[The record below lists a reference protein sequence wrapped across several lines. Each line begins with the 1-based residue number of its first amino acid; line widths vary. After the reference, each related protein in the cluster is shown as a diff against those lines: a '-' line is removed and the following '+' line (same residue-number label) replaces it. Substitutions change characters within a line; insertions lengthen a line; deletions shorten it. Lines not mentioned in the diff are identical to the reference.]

1 MSAEYSRNVLKIVV
15 AQICQTIGWHS
26 INSTPLEFLT
36 DLLQEYLLRI
46 SKLTHQYAE
55 VLGRTE
61 PNLDDLGLTFQYMN
75 IDIQELAEYVKNVDS
90 VQCPIQVP
98 QYPIR
103 RENHLNFLKPGSRE
117 VVTRSVH
124 IHEHLPAMYPDTEEE
139 YIPDKNESLMNGTA
153 DLTSSSGT
161 SSGNSNNAS
170 PHRMSPQVVF
180 KRPGDPVSF
189 ESPMV
194 KRAKILEE
202 GRPLREISSVM
213 MTTSGFLSPAREGK
227 LPEARTPHQV
237 RSDSPQPSSYPMV
250 PPELK
255 IDKKPKK
262 VVKKAPENRKLDKE
276 NKKKKGAKELFKP
289 DKIDESK
296 VKKLVG
302 MKELAKLKPLK
313 PGGGKGQSTTLQELT
328 GGSRPPTPKIASPKS
343 ATSSP
348 KASKITQPKIKT
360 EKVPELIDVSPAVE
374 KKEETVDKLPS
385 EPDKQKLNIFKKIS
399 KPREEKDK
407 EITEPNKYKD
417 ILDSRENSPE
427 LIIDVENADKHVHR
441 NDAEPKG
448 GREEK
453 KTPHTPDV
461 HIQSDSDLADV
472 QSLSSD
478 VYIFD
483 DADISPP
490 GTPSTPKTPELN
502 VPTVPEQKRKKKE
515 KSSKKKEPKLKNPK
529 QCISPKKNW
538 IYRIGPRH
546 RRHPNQYS
554 TLPFPFFPPFP
565 SAPGLIPPM
574 FPRFSMP
581 LGRGGP
587 GPHPAMPNLP
597 LPPRFS
603 NPSIKPEDFPLS
615 KIKPIEREKP
625 LIPPPA
631 ELTPPSIL
639 VENEKAD
646 KEKVDSKLT
655 KMFKP
660 NKELPFM
667 KVPERV
673 LPVGVAPPI
682 VSAPLAPITLAT
694 PTVPVAQMPP
704 LKNLKAEKT
713 EKNDM
718 KSKEHKKEK
727 KDKLKKKKDKKE
739 KHKDKGEKVKEK
751 KEKTEKREKLEKL
764 KEKKEKKEKKKE
776 KDPNKKNMKEEKNPE
791 AVPKITLKL
800 GTASPRP
807 ATPDNAP
814 MKKIT
819 IKALVKK
826 PDEEIKREP
835 SPELAKISALITR
848 PPKQKSASKKTE
860 EGILDGS
867 LALPTDCFSLT
878 SAPLASV
885 PRAKKSNFQNLSQSE
900 PIPSPQFDNPSK
912 LPNPLVPPQQPPY
925 YFHERPVR
933 NITDG
938 FNGTEVKADPV
949 PKKDDAKE
957 DKENGR
963 NVLPTTPTTTVD
975 RGGRQVWICPA
986 CGNQDDGSPMI
997 GCDDCDAWYHWVC
1010 VGMQVPPAEDED
1022 WYCRFCI
1029 AKKQELLHDKKK
1041 KKRKKKVKVTA

>member
-26 INSTPLEFLT
+26 INSTPLEFLV

-90 VQCPIQVP
+90 VQCPIQVS

-117 VVTRSVH
+117 VVTRPVH

-194 KRAKILEE
+194 KRAKVLEE

-276 NKKKKGAKELFKP
+276 NKKKKGTKELFKP

-328 GGSRPPTPKIASPKS
+328 GSSRPPTPKIASPKS

-348 KASKITQPKIKT
+348 KASKTTQPKVKT
-360 EKVPELIDVSPAVE
+360 EKVAELIDVSPAVE

-407 EITEPNKYKD
+407 EITEPHKYKD

-427 LIIDVENADKHVHR
+427 LIIDVENAEKHVHR

-502 VPTVPEQKRKKKE
+502 VSMVPEQKRKKKE

-529 QCISPKKNW
+529 QCISPKKTKPSNDATELD
-538 IYRIGPRH
+538 IPDRPKTPQAPEPIQPIL
-546 RRHPNQYS
+546 PI

-603 NPSIKPEDFPLS
+603 NPPIKPEDFPLS

-639 VENEKAD
+639 AENEKAD
-646 KEKVDSKLT
+646 KEKVDNKLT

-667 KVPERV
+667 KVPERI
-673 LPVGVAPPI
+673 LPVGVAPSI
-682 VSAPLAPITLAT
+682 VSAPFAPITLAT
-694 PTVPVAQMPP
+694 PTVPVAQVPP
-704 LKNLKAEKT
+704 SKNLKTEKT
-713 EKNDM
+713 EKNDIINS

-739 KHKDKGEKVKEK
+739 KHKDKGEKIKEK

-835 SPELAKISALITR
+835 SPELAKISALVTR

-925 YFHERPVR
+925 YF
-933 NITDG
+933 
-938 FNGTEVKADPV
+938 
-949 PKKDDAKE
+949 
-957 DKENGR
+957 
-963 NVLPTTPTTTVD
+963 D

>member
-26 INSTPLEFLT
+26 INSTPLEFLV

-46 SKLTHQYAE
+46 SKLTHQYTE

-75 IDIQELAEYVKNVDS
+75 IDVQELAEYVKNVDS
-90 VQCPIQVP
+90 VPCPVQVP
-98 QYPIR
+98 KYPVR

-117 VVTRSVH
+117 VVTRPVH
-124 IHEHLPAMYPDTEEE
+124 VHEHLPAMYPDTEEE
-139 YIPDKNESLMNGTA
+139 YISDKNESLMNGTA

-189 ESPMV
+189 ESPVV
-194 KRAKILEE
+194 KRAKVLEE

-227 LPEARTPHQV
+227 LPESRTPHQV

-255 IDKKPKK
+255 TDKKPKK
-262 VVKKAPENRKLDKE
+262 VVKKGPEDRKLDKE

-313 PGGGKGQSTTLQELT
+313 PGGGKAQSTALQELT
-328 GGSRPPTPKIASPKS
+328 GSRPSTPKIASPKS
-343 ATSSP
+343 AASSP
-348 KASKITQPKIKT
+348 KPSKATQPKVKPD
-360 EKVPELIDVSPAVE
+360 KVDLTDGPPAVE

-407 EITEPNKYKD
+407 DKETTEPHKHKE
-417 ILDSRENSPE
+417 ILESREKSPD
-427 LIIDVENADKHVHR
+427 LVIDIENAEKHAHR
-441 NDAEPKG
+441 NDADPKA

-461 HIQSDSDLADV
+461 HVQSDSDLADV

-478 VYIFD
+478 VYMFD

-490 GTPSTPKTPELN
+490 GTPSTPKTPELS

-515 KSSKKKEPKLKNPK
+515 KSGKKKEPKLKNPK
-529 QCISPKKNW
+529 TQSSPKKTKPSCDTTESD
-538 IYRIGPRH
+538 IPDRPKTPQAPESLH
-546 RRHPNQYS
+546 REPILPI
-554 TLPFPFFPPFP
+554 TLPFPSLPFFPPFP

-574 FPRFSMP
+574 FPRFPLP
-581 LGRGGP
+581 LGPRGGP

-603 NPSIKPEDFPLS
+603 NPPVKPEDFPLP
-615 KIKPIEREKP
+615 KIKPVEREKP
-625 LIPPPA
+625 LIPPPV
-631 ELTPPSIL
+631 ELTSPSIL
-639 VENEKAD
+639 GENEKAD
-646 KEKVDSKLT
+646 KEK
-655 KMFKP
+655 
-660 NKELPFM
+660 
-667 KVPERV
+667 
-673 LPVGVAPPI
+673 
-682 VSAPLAPITLAT
+682 
-694 PTVPVAQMPP
+694 
-704 LKNLKAEKT
+704 
-713 EKNDM
+713 

-751 KEKTEKREKLEKL
+751 KEKAEKREKLEKI

-776 KDPNKKNMKEEKNPE
+776 KDQNKKNMKEEKNPE

-819 IKALVKK
+819 IKPLVKK
-826 PDEEIKREP
+826 PDEEVKREP
-835 SPELAKISALITR
+835 SPELAKISALVTR

-867 LALPTDCFSLT
+867 PALPTDSFSATLT

-885 PRAKKSNFQNLSQSE
+885 PRAKKSNFQNLSQ
-900 PIPSPQFDNPSK
+900 K
-912 LPNPLVPPQQPPY
+912 
-925 YFHERPVR
+925 
-933 NITDG
+933 
-938 FNGTEVKADPV
+938 VKADPV

-963 NVLPTTPTTTVD
+963 NVLPTTPATTVD

>member
-1 MSAEYSRNVLKIVV
+1 MSGEYSRSILKIVV
-15 AQICQTIGWHS
+15 AQICQMIGWHS
-26 INSTPLEFLT
+26 INSTPLEFMV
-36 DLLQEYLLRI
+36 DLMQEYMLRI
-46 SKLTHQYAE
+46 SRLTHQYAE

-61 PNLDDLGLTFQYMN
+61 PNLDDLGLTFQHMN

-90 VQCPIQVP
+90 VPCPIQIP
-98 QYPIR
+98 KYPVR

-139 YIPDKNESLMNGTA
+139 YIPDKNESLMNGTT
-153 DLTSSSGT
+153 DLTSSSAT
-161 SSGNSNNAS
+161 SSSNSNNTS
-170 PHRMSPQVVF
+170 PHRMSPQVIF

-189 ESPMV
+189 ESSIP

-255 IDKKPKK
+255 CEKKPKK
-262 VVKKAPENRKLDKE
+262 IVKKGPENRKLDKE

-289 DKIDESK
+289 DKMDESK
-296 VKKLVG
+296 IKKLVG

-313 PGGGKGQSTTLQELT
+313 PGGGKAQSTMLQELT
-328 GGSRPPTPKIASPKS
+328 ASRPSTPKIASPKS
-343 ATSSP
+343 VVGSSKP
-348 KASKITQPKIKT
+348 SKVAQPKVKNEKT
-360 EKVPELIDVSPAVE
+360 IDLIDDSPTIE
-374 KKEETVDKLPS
+374 KKEDTIDKLPS

-407 EITEPNKYKD
+407 DKEISEPHKHKD

-427 LIIDVENADKHVHR
+427 LIIDVDNMEKHTHR
-441 NDAEPKG
+441 NDTEAKG

-453 KTPHTPDV
+453 RTPHTPDV
-461 HIQSDSDLADV
+461 HVQSDADLADV
-472 QSLSSD
+472 QSSESD

-502 VPTVPEQKRKKKE
+502 VPTVSEQKRKKKE
-515 KSSKKKEPKLKNPK
+515 KSGKKKESKLKSPK
-529 QCISPKKNW
+529 QCVSPKKTKLLNDAAELD
-538 IYRIGPRH
+538 IPDRPKTPQAPEPSLH
-546 RRHPNQYS
+546 REPPTLPS
-554 TLPFPFFPPFP
+554 TLPFPFFPTFP
-565 SAPGLIPPM
+565 SAPGLIPHPM
-574 FPRFSMP
+574 FTRFPLP

-597 LPPRFS
+597 LPPRFL
-603 NPSIKPEDFPLS
+603 NPSIKPEDFALP
-615 KIKPIEREKP
+615 KIKPVEREKS
-625 LIPPPA
+625 LIPSPV
-631 ELTPPSIL
+631 ELTSSSIQG
-639 VENEKAD
+639 ENEKAD
-646 KEKVDSKLT
+646 KEKVDNKLT

-660 NKELPFM
+660 NKELPFI
-667 KVPERV
+667 KVPEKV
-673 LPVGVAPPI
+673 PPIGVSPPI
-682 VSAPLAPITLAT
+682 VSAPVAPITLAT
-694 PTVPVAQMPP
+694 PVSVAQIPP
-704 LKNLKAEKT
+704 SKNPKTEKT

-718 KSKEHKKEK
+718 VNLKSKEHKKEK

-764 KEKKEKKEKKKE
+764 KEKKEKKDKKKE
-776 KDPNKKNMKEEKNPE
+776 KDSNKKNMKEDKNPE

-819 IKALVKK
+819 IKPLVKK
-826 PDEEIKREP
+826 PDEEVKREP
-835 SPELAKISALITR
+835 SPELAKISALVTR
-848 PPKQKSASKKTE
+848 PPKQKSTSKKTE

-867 LALPTDCFSLT
+867 PALPTDSFSANLT
-878 SAPLASV
+878 SVPLASI
-885 PRAKKSNFQNLSQSE
+885 PRAKKSNFQSLSQSE
-900 PIPSPQFDNPSK
+900 PIPSSQFDNPPK
-912 LPNPLVPPQQPPY
+912 VLKPLITPQQPPY
-925 YFHERPVR
+925 YF
-933 NITDG
+933 
-938 FNGTEVKADPV
+938 
-949 PKKDDAKE
+949 
-957 DKENGR
+957 
-963 NVLPTTPTTTVD
+963 D

-1010 VGMQVPPAEDED
+1010 VGMQVPPADDED

>member
-26 INSTPLEFLT
+26 INTSPMEFLV
-36 DLLQEYLLRI
+36 DLMQEYLLRV
-46 SKLTHQYAE
+46 SKLTHQYSE

-61 PNLDDLGLTFQYMN
+61 PNLDDLGLAFQYMN

-90 VQCPIQVP
+90 VPCPIQIP
-98 QYPIR
+98 QYPVR

-117 VVTRSVH
+117 VVTRPVH
-124 IHEHLPAMYPDTEEE
+124 VHEHLPAMYPDTEEE
-139 YIPDKNESLMNGTA
+139 YVPDKNESLTNGTA
-153 DLTSSSGT
+153 DLTSSSRT
-161 SSGNSNNAS
+161 SSDNSNNTS
-170 PHRMSPQVVF
+170 PHRTSPQVVF

-189 ESPMV
+189 ESPIV
-194 KRAKILEE
+194 KRAKVLEE
-202 GRPLREISSVM
+202 SRPLREISSVM

-255 IDKKPKK
+255 TDKKPKK
-262 VVKKAPENRKLDKE
+262 VVKKGGEDRKLDKE

-296 VKKLVG
+296 IKKLVG

-313 PGGGKGQSTTLQELT
+313 PGGGKAQSTTLQEHL
-328 GGSRPPTPKIASPKS
+328 GSRPSTPKVASPKS
-343 ATSSP
+343 TTGSP
-348 KASKITQPKIKT
+348 KPSKTTQPKVKAD
-360 EKVPELIDVSPAVE
+360 KVVDVADAPPVVE

-407 EITEPNKYKD
+407 ETTEPHKFKD

-427 LIIDVENADKHVHR
+427 LIIDMENPEKHVHR
-441 NDAEPKG
+441 NDTDAKG

-478 VYIFD
+478 VYMFD

-490 GTPSTPKTPELN
+490 GTPSTPKTPELS

-515 KSSKKKEPKLKNPK
+515 KSSKKKEPKIKNPK
-529 QCISPKKNW
+529 PCISPKKTKPSNDTTEMD
-538 IYRIGPRH
+538 IPDRPKTPQAPEPLHKEPILPI
-546 RRHPNQYS
+546 
-554 TLPFPFFPPFP
+554 TLPFPFPFPPFP

-574 FPRFSMP
+574 FPRFPLS

-597 LPPRFS
+597 IPPRFTS
-603 NPSIKPEDFPLS
+603 PPIKSEDHPLS
-615 KIKPIEREKP
+615 KIKPMEREKIS
-625 LIPPPA
+625 IPPPA
-631 ELTPPSIL
+631 EPTPSSIL
-639 VENEKAD
+639 NESEKVD
-646 KEKVDSKLT
+646 KEK
-655 KMFKP
+655 
-660 NKELPFM
+660 
-667 KVPERV
+667 
-673 LPVGVAPPI
+673 
-682 VSAPLAPITLAT
+682 
-694 PTVPVAQMPP
+694 
-704 LKNLKAEKT
+704 
-713 EKNDM
+713 

-739 KHKDKGEKVKEK
+739 KHKDKGEKMKEK
-751 KEKTEKREKLEKL
+751 KEKTEKREKLEKI
-764 KEKKEKKEKKKE
+764 KEKKEKKEKKKD
-776 KDPNKKNMKEEKNPE
+776 KDQNKKNMKEEKNPE
-791 AVPKITLKL
+791 VLPKITLKL

-819 IKALVKK
+819 IKPLVKK
-826 PDEEIKREP
+826 PEEEVKREP
-835 SPELAKISALITR
+835 SPELAKISALVTR

-867 LALPTDCFSLT
+867 PALPTDSFTANLT

-900 PIPSPQFDNPSK
+900 PIPTPQFDNPPK
-912 LPNPLVPPQQPPY
+912 LPNPLAPPQQLPY
-925 YFHERPVR
+925 YF
-933 NITDG
+933 
-938 FNGTEVKADPV
+938 
-949 PKKDDAKE
+949 
-957 DKENGR
+957 
-963 NVLPTTPTTTVD
+963 D
-975 RGGRQVWICPA
+975 RVGRQVWICPA
-986 CGNQDDGSPMI
+986 CGQQDDGSPMI

-1029 AKKQELLHDKKK
+1029 AKKQELVHDKKK

>member
-1 MSAEYSRNVLKIVV
+1 MSAEYSRSILKVVV
-15 AQICQTIGWHS
+15 AQICQMIGWHS
-26 INSTPLEFLT
+26 INSTPLEFMV
-36 DLLQEYLLRI
+36 DLMQEYILRV

-61 PNLDDLGLTFQYMN
+61 PNLDDLGLTFQHMN
-75 IDIQELAEYVKNVDS
+75 IDIQELAEYVKNIDS
-90 VQCPIQVP
+90 VSCPIQIP
-98 QYPIR
+98 QYPVR

-124 IHEHLPAMYPDTEEE
+124 VHEHLPAMYPDTEEE
-139 YIPDKNESLMNGTA
+139 YIPDKNENLMNGTA
-153 DLTSSSGT
+153 DLTSSSAT
-161 SSGNSNNAS
+161 SSSNSNNAS

-189 ESPMV
+189 ESSIA

-255 IDKKPKK
+255 CEKKPKK
-262 VVKKAPENRKLDKE
+262 VIKKGPENRKLDKE
-276 NKKKKGAKELFKP
+276 NKKKKGTKELFKP
-289 DKIDESK
+289 DKTEEGKI
-296 VKKLVG
+296 KKLVG
-302 MKELAKLKPLK
+302 MKEMAKLKPLK
-313 PGGGKGQSTTLQELT
+313 PGGGKAQPATLQELT
-328 GGSRPPTPKIASPKS
+328 TASRPSTPKIVSPKS
-343 ATSSP
+343 TIGSSKP
-348 KASKITQPKIKT
+348 SKAAQPKVKS
-360 EKVPELIDVSPAVE
+360 EKMIDVTDDSSVVE
-374 KKEETVDKLPS
+374 KKEDTIDKLPS

-407 EITEPNKYKD
+407 EILEPHKYKD

-427 LIIDVENADKHVHR
+427 LIIDVEKSDVEKRN
-441 NDAEPKG
+441 NDAITKYD
-448 GREEK
+448 REEK
-453 KTPHTPDV
+453 RTPHTPDV
-461 HIQSDSDLADV
+461 HVQPDTDLPDV
-472 QSLSSD
+472 QSSESE
-478 VYIFD
+478 VYIFED
-483 DADISPP
+483 HDISPP

-502 VPTVPEQKRKKKE
+502 VPTAPEQKRKKKE
-515 KSSKKKEPKLKNPK
+515 KSGKKKESKLKSPK
-529 QCISPKKNW
+529 QCVSPKKTKLNDTAELD
-538 IYRIGPRH
+538 IPDRPKTPQAPEPPLH
-546 RRHPNQYS
+546 REPPTLPP
-554 TLPFPFFPPFP
+554 TLPFPFFPTFP
-565 SAPGLIPPM
+565 SAPGLIPHPM
-574 FPRFSMP
+574 FSRFPLP

-587 GPHPAMPNLP
+587 GGPHPAMPNLP
-597 LPPRFS
+597 LPPRFLNS
-603 NPSIKPEDFPLS
+603 SMKPEDFALP
-615 KIKPIEREKP
+615 KIKPVEREKP
-625 LIPPPA
+625 LIPSPV
-631 ELTPPSIL
+631 ELTSSSIQG
-639 VENEKAD
+639 ENEKAD
-646 KEKVDSKLT
+646 KEKVDNKLT

-673 LPVGVAPPI
+673 PPPPVGASPPI
-682 VSAPLAPITLAT
+682 VSALVAPITLAT
-694 PTVPVAQMPP
+694 PVPVAQIPP
-704 LKNLKAEKT
+704 SKNPKTEKT

-751 KEKTEKREKLEKL
+751 KEKAEKREKLEKL

-776 KDPNKKNMKEEKNPE
+776 KDSNKKNMREDKNPE

-807 ATPDNAP
+807 ATPDNTP

-819 IKALVKK
+819 IKPLVKK

-835 SPELAKISALITR
+835 SPELAKISALVTR
-848 PPKQKSASKKTE
+848 PPKQKSTSKKTE

-867 LALPTDCFSLT
+867 PALPTDSFSANLT
-878 SAPLASV
+878 SHVSLASI
-885 PRAKKSNFQNLSQSE
+885 PRAKKSNFQSLSQSE
-900 PIPSPQFDNPSK
+900 PIPSSQFDNPLK
-912 LPNPLVPPQQPPY
+912 VLKPLISPQQPPY
-925 YFHERPVR
+925 YF
-933 NITDG
+933 
-938 FNGTEVKADPV
+938 
-949 PKKDDAKE
+949 
-957 DKENGR
+957 
-963 NVLPTTPTTTVD
+963 D

-1010 VGMQVPPAEDED
+1010 VGMQVPPADDED

>member
-26 INSTPLEFLT
+26 INSTPLEFLV
-36 DLLQEYLLRI
+36 DLLQEYLLRV
-46 SKLTHQYAE
+46 SKLTHQYTE

-90 VQCPIQVP
+90 VPCPIQVP

-117 VVTRSVH
+117 VVTRPVH
-124 IHEHLPAMYPDTEEE
+124 VHEHLPAMYPDTEDE
-139 YIPDKNESLMNGTA
+139 YVPDKNENLVNGTA

-189 ESPMV
+189 ENPIV
-194 KRAKILEE
+194 KRAKVLEE

-255 IDKKPKK
+255 TEKKPKK
-262 VVKKAPENRKLDKE
+262 VVKKGPEDRKLDKE

-313 PGGGKGQSTTLQELT
+313 PGGGKGQSSTTLQELT
-328 GGSRPPTPKIASPKS
+328 GSRPSTPKIASPKS
-343 ATSSP
+343 AASSP
-348 KASKITQPKIKT
+348 KPSKATQPKVNKAD
-360 EKVPELIDVSPAVE
+360 KAVDLADSSAAVE

-399 KPREEKDK
+399 KPREEKEKDKDKDKDK
-407 EITEPNKYKD
+407 ETTEPHKYKD
-417 ILDSRENSPE
+417 ILNSRENSPG
-427 LIIDVENADKHVHR
+427 LVIDVENAEKHAHR
-441 NDAEPKG
+441 NDADAKG

-478 VYIFD
+478 VYMFD

-490 GTPSTPKTPELN
+490 GTPSTPKTPELS

-515 KSSKKKEPKLKNPK
+515 KSGKKKEAKVKNPK
-529 QCISPKKNW
+529 QCISPKKTKSSNPDTTESDMPD
-538 IYRIGPRH
+538 RPKTPQAPEPLH
-546 RRHPNQYS
+546 REPILPL
-554 TLPFPFFPPFP
+554 TLPFPFFPHAFP
-565 SAPGLIPPM
+565 TAPGLIPPM
-574 FPRFSMP
+574 FPRFPLP

-603 NPSIKPEDFPLS
+603 NPPVKPEDFPLS
-615 KIKPIEREKP
+615 KVKPVEREKP

-631 ELTPPSIL
+631 ELMPPSIPG
-639 VENEKAD
+639 ENEKAD
-646 KEKVDSKLT
+646 KEKVDNKLT
-655 KMFKP
+655 KLFKL
-660 NKELPFM
+660 NKEMPFM
-667 KVPERV
+667 KAPERV

-704 LKNLKAEKT
+704 SKNSKAEKA

-776 KDPNKKNMKEEKNPE
+776 KDQNKKNMKEEKNPE

-819 IKALVKK
+819 IKPLVKK
-826 PDEEIKREP
+826 PDEEVKREP
-835 SPELAKISALITR
+835 SPELAKISALVTR

-867 LALPTDCFSLT
+867 PALPTDSFSANLT

-885 PRAKKSNFQNLSQSE
+885 PRAKKSNFQNLSQ
-900 PIPSPQFDNPSK
+900 K
-912 LPNPLVPPQQPPY
+912 
-925 YFHERPVR
+925 
-933 NITDG
+933 
-938 FNGTEVKADPV
+938 VKADPV

>member
-1 MSAEYSRNVLKIVV
+1 MSAEYSRSVLKIVV

-26 INSTPLEFLT
+26 INSTPLEFLV
-36 DLLQEYLLRI
+36 DLMQEYLFRV

-61 PNLDDLGLTFQYMN
+61 ANLDDLGLAFQYMN

-90 VQCPIQVP
+90 IPCVVQVP

-139 YIPDKNESLMNGTA
+139 YVPDKNESLMNGTT
-153 DLTSSSGT
+153 DLTSNSGT

-170 PHRMSPQVVF
+170 PHRTSPQVVF

-189 ESPMV
+189 ESPIV
-194 KRAKILEE
+194 KRAKVLEE

-255 IDKKPKK
+255 YDKKPKK
-262 VVKKAPENRKLDKE
+262 VIKKGPEDRKLDKE

-313 PGGGKGQSTTLQELT
+313 PGGGKAQSTTLQELT
-328 GGSRPPTPKIASPKS
+328 SSRPSTPKIVSPKS
-343 ATSSP
+343 TAGSP
-348 KASKITQPKIKT
+348 KLSKTTQPKVKT
-360 EKVPELIDVSPAVE
+360 EKTIDLIDTPPATE

-407 EITEPNKYKD
+407 DKETTEPHKYKD
-417 ILDSRENSPE
+417 VLDSRENSPE
-427 LIIDVENADKHVHR
+427 LIIDVENAEKHVHR
-441 NDAEPKG
+441 NDADPKG

-461 HIQSDSDLADV
+461 HIPPDGDLADV
-472 QSLSSD
+472 QSSSSD

-490 GTPSTPKTPELN
+490 GTPSTPKTPELS

-515 KSSKKKEPKLKNPK
+515 KSGKKKEPKLKSPK
-529 QCISPKKNW
+529 QCVSPKKIKVSNDTAELDLPD
-538 IYRIGPRH
+538 RPKTPQAPEPPLH
-546 RRHPNQYS
+546 REPTTLPLQ
-554 TLPFPFFPPFP
+554 LPFPFFPTFP

-574 FPRFSMP
+574 FPRFP
-581 LGRGGP
+581 LPLRSGP

-597 LPPRFS
+597 LPPRFL
-603 NPSIKPEDFPLS
+603 NPPIKPEDFPLP
-615 KIKPIEREKP
+615 KIKPVEREKP
-625 LIPPPA
+625 LI
-631 ELTPPSIL
+631 LTSADLASSWIPS
-639 VENEKAD
+639 ENEKAD
-646 KEKVDSKLT
+646 KEKVDNKLT
-655 KMFKP
+655 KISKQ

-667 KVPERV
+667 KVPEKV

-682 VSAPLAPITLAT
+682 VSAPVAPITLPT
-694 PTVPVAQMPP
+694 PPVPVVQMPP
-704 LKNLKAEKT
+704 SKNPKAEKT
-713 EKNDM
+713 QKNDM
-718 KSKEHKKEK
+718 KFKEHKKEK

-739 KHKDKGEKVKEK
+739 KHKDKGEKLKEK

-776 KDPNKKNMKEEKNPE
+776 KDQNKKNLKEDKNPE

-819 IKALVKK
+819 IKPLVKK
-826 PDEEIKREP
+826 PDEEVKRDP
-835 SPELAKISALITR
+835 SPELAKISALVTR
-848 PPKQKSASKKTE
+848 PPKQKSAK
-860 EGILDGS
+860 
-867 LALPTDCFSLT
+867 
-878 SAPLASV
+878 
-885 PRAKKSNFQNLSQSE
+885 
-900 PIPSPQFDNPSK
+900 
-912 LPNPLVPPQQPPY
+912 
-925 YFHERPVR
+925 
-933 NITDG
+933 
-938 FNGTEVKADPV
+938 VKADPV

-963 NVLPTTPTTTVD
+963 NMLPTTPTTTVD

>member
-1 MSAEYSRNVLKIVV
+1 MSSEYSRNVLKIVV

-26 INSTPLEFLT
+26 INSTPLEFLV
-36 DLLQEYLLRI
+36 DLMQEYLLRV

-55 VLGRTE
+55 VLERTE

-90 VQCPIQVP
+90 VPCAIQVP
-98 QYPIR
+98 RYPIQR
-103 RENHLNFLKPGSRE
+103 QNHLNFLKPGSRE
-117 VVTRSVH
+117 VVTRPVH
-124 IHEHLPAMYPDTEEE
+124 VHEHLPAMYPETEEE
-139 YIPDKNESLMNGTA
+139 YIPDKNETLMNGTA

-161 SSGNSNNAS
+161 SSGNSNNTS

-189 ESPMV
+189 ESPIV

-255 IDKKPKK
+255 TDKKPKK
-262 VVKKAPENRKLDKE
+262 VVKKGPEDRKLDKE

-313 PGGGKGQSTTLQELT
+313 PGGGKAQSTLQELT
-328 GGSRPPTPKIASPKS
+328 GSRPSTPKVASPKS
-343 ATSSP
+343 AASSP
-348 KASKITQPKIKT
+348 KSLKTTQPKVKAD
-360 EKVPELIDVSPAVE
+360 KVVDLTDNSVAVE
-374 KKEETVDKLPS
+374 KKEEPVDKLPS

-407 EITEPNKYKD
+407 DKETTEPHKYKD
-417 ILDSRENSPE
+417 TLDSRENSPE
-427 LIIDVENADKHVHR
+427 LVIDVENAEKHAHR
-441 NDAEPKG
+441 NDVDPKG

-461 HIQSDSDLADV
+461 HIQSDSDVADV

-483 DADISPP
+483 DAISPP
-490 GTPSTPKTPELN
+490 GTPSTPKTPELS

-515 KSSKKKEPKLKNPK
+515 KSGKKKEPKLKNPK
-529 QCISPKKNW
+529 QCISPKKTKPSNDVTELD
-538 IYRIGPRH
+538 IPDRPKTPQAPEPLH
-546 RRHPNQYS
+546 REPI
-554 TLPFPFFPPFP
+554 LPMPLHTFPFFPPFP

-574 FPRFSMP
+574 FPPRFSFP

-603 NPSIKPEDFPLS
+603 NPLIKPEDFPLPS
-615 KIKPIEREKP
+615 KIKPMEREKP
-625 LIPPPA
+625 LIPAPA
-631 ELTPPSIL
+631 ELTPSSIL
-639 VENEKAD
+639 SENEKVD
-646 KEKVDSKLT
+646 KEKVDNKLT

-660 NKELPFM
+660 KELPFM

-682 VSAPLAPITLAT
+682 VSAPVAPITLPT
-694 PTVPVAQMPP
+694 PPVPVAQMPP
-704 LKNLKAEKT
+704 SKNPKAEKT

-727 KDKLKKKKDKKE
+727 KDKVKKKKDKKE
-739 KHKDKGEKVKEK
+739 KHKEKGEKVKDK

-776 KDPNKKNMKEEKNPE
+776 KDQNKKNMKEEKNPE

-819 IKALVKK
+819 IKPLVKK
-826 PDEEIKREP
+826 PDEEVKREP
-835 SPELAKISALITR
+835 SPELAKISALVTR

-867 LALPTDCFSLT
+867 PALPTDSFSANLT

-900 PIPSPQFDNPSK
+900 PIPSPQFDNPPK
-912 LPNPLVPPQQPPY
+912 LPNPLVPPQPPY
-925 YFHERPVR
+925 YF
-933 NITDG
+933 
-938 FNGTEVKADPV
+938 
-949 PKKDDAKE
+949 
-957 DKENGR
+957 
-963 NVLPTTPTTTVD
+963 D